1 MNPPNN
7 NLFTVISKTETT
19 KLTTVVNETL
29 AFGLVKEK
37 SFTNADL
44 WNIQRQRKSTL
55 QRRHYA

>member
-1 MNPPNN
+1 MNTQLKS
-7 NLFTVISKTETT
+7 LFTSICKTETT
-19 KLTTVVNETL
+19 KLTTIVNETL

-44 WNIQRQRKSTL
+44 WNIQRQRKSVL